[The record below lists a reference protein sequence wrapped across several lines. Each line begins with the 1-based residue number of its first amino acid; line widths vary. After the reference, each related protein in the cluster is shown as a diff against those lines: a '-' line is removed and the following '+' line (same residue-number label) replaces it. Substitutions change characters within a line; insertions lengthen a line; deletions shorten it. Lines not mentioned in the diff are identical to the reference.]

1 MHFLHKSTSALCTA
15 LVFGSVDTDE
25 AGDHPQVRPTCV
37 RTWKA
42 KDTPLNFITQ
52 PHRDNIISWNHTIS
66 YLRVQRQ
73 FTRFKL
79 YRVISKLLM
88 RMICIW
94 RVIIHTDSGLPK
106 FHFCLQFFGNQN
118 WCHQHQHHGYTS
130 TNKSCGGDGSH
141 GHQQKWRRRQPWR
154 QNWCNLAPYVT
165 AHTGCLVANKNLA
178 KSDMDSFRRK

>member
-1 MHFLHKSTSALCTA
+1 MQWYPKMMHFLHNSTSALCTA

-66 YLRVQRQ
+66 YLWVQRQ

-94 RVIIHTDSGLPK
+94 RVILIIHTETVD
-106 FHFCLQFFGNQN
+106 CQN
-118 WCHQHQHHGYTS
+118 SISASSSFEIKIDAISTS
-130 TNKSCGGDGSH
+130 TMDIPAPTSLAVEMAAMATSRSTSRSGGGGSH
-141 GHQQKWRRRQPWR
+141 GVKIGVISLHMSP
-154 QNWCNLAPYVT
+154 LT
-165 AHTGCLVANKNLA
+165 LVA
-178 KSDMDSFRRK
+178 

>member
-1 MHFLHKSTSALCTA
+1 MMQWYPKMMHFLHKSTSPLCTA

-66 YLRVQRQ
+66 YLWVQRQ

-94 RVIIHTDSGLPK
+94 RVIIHTETVD
-106 FHFCLQFFGNQN
+106 CQN
-118 WCHQHQHHGYTS
+118 SISATSSLEIKIDAISTS
-130 TNKSCGGDGSH
+130 TMDIPAPTSLAVEMAAMATSRSTSRSGGGGSH
-141 GHQQKWRRRQPWR
+141 GVKIGVISLHMSP
-154 QNWCNLAPYVT
+154 LT
-165 AHTGCLVANKNLA
+165 LVA
-178 KSDMDSFRRK
+178 